1 MVEIEQFQKDIFS
14 QHSAVLG
21 YSQFTFIFIRKLRA
35 LDATKFQVQFCISLL
50 GMLVVYLIGV
60 TRNENEIVCTL
71 MSALLQY
78 FVLSSTLWMVAQGVL
93 MFKKLVLVFG
103 IISKRFLVIVSLLCW
118 CKQCTSSPIKLYYN
132 YSLGS
137 EEVRRGQKVKDNN
150 KHYCVHS

>member
-1 MVEIEQFQKDIFS
+1 M
-14 QHSAVLG
+14 G
-21 YSQFTFIFIRKLRA
+21 YSQFAFLFIRKLRA

-118 CKQCTSSPIKLYYN
+118 CKRCTSSPIIIVW
-132 YSLGS
+132 GQ
-137 EEVRRGQKVKDNN
+137 RRFDRVKRSRIITVKILACIPDLWTQ
-150 KHYCVHS
+150 CVSN